1 MSRHIAT
8 YSLLICLLST
18 AAAQAQTAASDSTPR
33 GFIAGG
39 VGVTPEF
46 DGAEDLR
53 VLPFGVADVY
63 WRGLTLEL
71 RGLRGRVDL
80 VSDPRIGAGP
90 VFNVRLA
97 RDDADGAVGRLPEI
111 DRAIEAG
118 AFVSFQLG
126 PESFGQP
133 LLQFELTALHDV
145 SDTHEGFLAGVQV
158 FYALLRGPDVSIAL
172 DAQMNYADQDYTAT
186 YFGVSSPDAGASG
199 LRAHSPGSGLRDVGA
214 GMTINYL
221 FPDSRFGILGRLG
234 GLYLLGDSADSPV
247 VEEGR
252 RWQPTAGVAVSYRF

>member
-1 MSRHIAT
+1 MSRCIAT
-8 YSLLICLLST
+8 CSLLVCLLAT
-18 AAAQAQTAASDSTPR
+18 AAAQAQTDASDSTPR
-33 GFIAGG
+33 GFVAGG

-46 DGAEDLR
+46 DGAEDVR

-63 WRGLTLEL
+63 WRGFTLEL

-80 VSDPRIGAGP
+80 VSNSRIGAGP

-97 RDDADGAVGRLPEI
+97 RDDADGAVGRLSEI
-111 DRAIEAG
+111 DRAVEAG
-118 AFVSFQLG
+118 AFMSYRLG

-133 LLQFELTALHDV
+133 LLQFEITALHDV
-145 SDTHEGFLAGVQV
+145 SDTHEGFLAGVQA
-158 FYALLRGPDVSIAL
+158 FYALLRRPDLSITL
-172 DAQMNYADQDYTAT
+172 DAQMNYADHDYTAT
-186 YFGVSSPDAGASG
+186 YFGVSEQDAAASG
-199 LRAHSPGSGLRDVGA
+199 LRTYAPGSGLRDAGA
-214 GMTINYL
+214 GITINYL